1 MKKPSVN
8 PRAIYTLD
16 ETAVLLHKDRRTI
29 YRYRQKGHLPFRI
42 RKSDNRIVICGE
54 DIIRCFL
61 DTY

>member
-16 ETAVLLHKDRRTI
+16 ETAAVLHKDRRTI
-29 YRYRQKGHLPFRI
+29 LRYRNKGHLPYRI
-42 RKSDNRIVICGE
+42 RKSDNRIVIRGE